1 MKLSLVQ
8 YWWLL
13 PVGVLVG
20 AFGTLIGAGGGFILA
35 PLLLLLYPEESPQTI
50 TCISLAVVFFN
61 AASGSVAYARMGR
74 IDYRSG
80 LVFSCV
86 TVPGAVLGA
95 LTTGLIARQQ
105 FNLVF
110 GALMVLMALFLL
122 WRPNPEN
129 THPAGRP
136 KGHARRV
143 VTESDGTVHRWTY
156 NSGLGISI
164 SAVVGYFSS
173 LLGTGGGIVHVPA
186 MIRFLNFPVH
196 VATATSHFIL
206 AIMALAGTIAHIG
219 SGAFQHGIRRTI
231 VLSAG
236 VLVGAQMG
244 ALLSGRVKG
253 NWIVRLLAGA
263 LTLAGL
269 RILAMAWQTGVH

>member
-1 MKLSLVQ
+1 MSLIQ

-35 PLLLLLYPEESPQTI
+35 PLLLLLYPNESPETI

-61 AASGSVAYARMGR
+61 AASGSIAYARMGR

-80 LVFSCV
+80 LVFSSV
-86 TVPGAVLGA
+86 TVPGAALGA
-95 LTTGLIARQQ
+95 LTTGLIPRQQ
-105 FNLVF
+105 FNLLF
-110 GALMVLMALFLL
+110 GLLMAVMALFVL
-122 WRPNPEN
+122 WRPNPEK

-136 KGHARRV
+136 KGRAQRTL
-143 VTESDGTVHRWTY
+143 TEADGTVHQWTY

-164 SAVVGYFSS
+164 SAVVGYLSS
-173 LLGTGGGIVHVPA
+173 LLGTGGGIIHVPA

-206 AIMALAGTIAHIG
+206 AIMALTGTLVHIG
-219 SGAFQHGIRRTI
+219 SGAFHHGIRRTI
-231 VLSAG
+231 VLAAG
-236 VLVGAQMG
+236 VLIGAQVG
-244 ALLSGRVKG
+244 ALLSNRVKG
-253 NWIVRLLAGA
+253 DWIVRLLAVA
-263 LTLAGL
+263 LALAAM
-269 RILAMAWQTGVH
+269 RILAMAW

>member
-1 MKLSLVQ
+1 MGLVQ

-35 PLLLLLYPEESPQTI
+35 PLLLLLYPQESPETI

-80 LVFSCV
+80 LLFSSV

-95 LTTGLIARQQ
+95 LTTSLIPRQQ
-105 FNLVF
+105 FNIVF
-110 GALMVLMALFLL
+110 GSLMALMALFLL

-129 THPAGRP
+129 THRAERP
-136 KGHARRV
+136 KGHAQRM
-143 VTESDGTVHRWTY
+143 VTEADGTVHRWTY
-156 NSGLGISI
+156 NSGLGMSI
-164 SAVVGYFSS
+164 SAVVGFLSS
-173 LLGTGGGIVHVPA
+173 LLGTGGGILHVPA
-186 MIRFLNFPVH
+186 MVRFLNFPVH
-196 VATATSHFIL
+196 IATATSHFIL
-206 AIMALAGTIAHIG
+206 AIMALAGTLVHIS

-231 VLSAG
+231 VLSVG
-236 VLVGAQMG
+236 VLVGAQVG
-244 ALLSGRVKG
+244 ALLSSRVKG
-253 NWIVRLLAGA
+253 DWIVRMLAVA

-269 RILAMAWQTGVH
+269 RILAMAW

>member
-1 MKLSLVQ
+1 MSGLLQ
-8 YWWLL
+8 YWWLM

-20 AFGTLIGAGGGFILA
+20 TFGTLIGAGGGFILA

-61 AASGSVAYARMGR
+61 AASGTVAYARMNR

-86 TVPGAVLGA
+86 AVPGAVLGA
-95 LTTGLIARQQ
+95 LTTGFIPRQP

-110 GALMVLMALFLL
+110 GTLMILVALFLL
-122 WRPNPEN
+122 WRPNPEK
-129 THPAGRP
+129 TRPAGRP
-136 KGHARRV
+136 KGHAHRTI
-143 VTESDGTVHRWTY
+143 TEADGTVHRWTY

-164 SAVVGYFSS
+164 SAVVGYLSS
-173 LLGTGGGIVHVPA
+173 LLGTGGGIIHVPA

-206 AIMALAGTIAHIG
+206 AIMAFAGTVAHIS
-219 SGAFQHGIRRTI
+219 SGAFQHGIRRT
-231 VLSAG
+231 VALAVG
-236 VLVGAQMG
+236 VLIGAQVG
-244 ALLSGRVKG
+244 ALLSRRIQGS
-253 NWIVRLLAGA
+253 WIVRMMALA

-269 RILAMAWQTGVH
+269 RILAMAW